1 MYMIES
7 KDISFNII
15 PLTEGEIDKS
25 LELKSEAFND
35 ISTPSKIFNVVLKEK
50 LMNEEYIVFGAYYKG
65 QLIGGSF
72 VTYLDI
78 KDEST
83 LLIEYIFIKK
93 EYRRQGIAT
102 RLMKYIFDNKEI
114 IEKMFSREF
123 NKCIINPITKGEK
136 ELYQKMGFKDDEMIF
151 MSRSM

>member
-1 MYMIES
+1 MIES